1 VLSVAREEMLARLDI
16 LAKDAS
22 LSQSTRDAL
31 SRAQNAL
38 RKHLNQE
45 DLIGALRDNNG
56 MPVIKHGKQ
65 WDHLTE
71 VDNALTSLRN
81 ARARLLNDLD
91 RLPLGTPEYR
101 QLSQEIE
108 AIAETVRRMDGYTKI
123 K

>member
-1 VLSVAREEMLARLDI
+1 
-16 LAKDAS
+16 
-22 LSQSTRDAL
+22 
-31 SRAQNAL
+31 
-38 RKHLNQE
+38 
-45 DLIGALRDNNG
+45 